1 MKNYIRSRQFQIM
14 SSDNTIKDL
23 KNKKEEKI
31 NLFTSKDVLINF
43 LMED

>member
-1 MKNYIRSRQFQIM
+1 M